1 MSNETKTKMNSLPRI
16 NRQQVEK
23 VMLRYAS
30 KHSDS
35 GILPQELDT
44 VYNDVIE
51 AVKLQ
56 SHFPNHQIPVVKT
69 WEQAKI
75 YSQFIAPEFEY

>member
-1 MSNETKTKMNSLPRI
+1 MSDETRNKMNSLPRI
-16 NRQQVEK
+16 NRKQVEK
-23 VMLRYAS
+23 VVMRYAH

-44 VYNDVIE
+44 VYNEVIE

-56 SHFPNHQIPVVKT
+56 SYFPNQQIPVVHNL
-69 WEQAKI
+69 EQAQV
-75 YSQFIAPEFEY
+75 YAQLVAPKFDY